1 MNAITIGIAVAL
13 VLLAYGIMLDLI
25 SNNGY
30 SLSKILYKS
39 TEKNNTELIRELT
52 DELNSYY
59 DEFEYE
65 LTDEQKV
72 ILGLKIENTKEVLKG
87 LLA

>member
-1 MNAITIGIAVAL
+1 MTTSTVMAFCSILILAGIITFAL
-13 VLLAYGIMLDLI
+13 YSDLVKTK
-25 SNNGY
+25 
-30 SLSKILYKS
+30 LTYKS
-39 TEKNNTELIRELT
+39 KNNIELIRELT